1 MKGKVG
7 YPVIASLYIHCRA
20 DNGSQFVTR
29 DPRDP
34 SFSWPVT
41 RMTRDPWPSPRPW
54 HESITTTHE

>member
-34 SFSWPVT
+34 STTKQVLSAVST
-41 RMTRDPWPSPRPW
+41 RQERICFEE
-54 HESITTTHE
+54 ESSNG